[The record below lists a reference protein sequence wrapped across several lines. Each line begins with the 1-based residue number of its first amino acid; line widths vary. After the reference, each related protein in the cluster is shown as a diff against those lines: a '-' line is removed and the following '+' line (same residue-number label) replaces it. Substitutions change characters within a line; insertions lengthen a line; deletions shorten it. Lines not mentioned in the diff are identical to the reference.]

1 MDYQC
6 TKNDKLA
13 GDRFSTKLKRMNIE
27 VLLTEAEIAQEFTE
41 SMEARDLPEK
51 FFYWFPLSV
60 RAWRE
65 LAADGAFADL
75 LRTWDI
81 VSSKATE
88 ITAHFPGS
96 VPVISYGAG
105 DGTKD
110 RLLIQALKKGG
121 REVRYFPVDAS
132 QTLLETACAAAEDDD
147 VEVTGIKADISSPMH
162 LVLASDAAESPKLFL
177 MSGNTLGGFDP
188 IEQIKHIAQR
198 LHDGDRLILDAEI
211 YHEEAGG
218 IAVHPRYLEFA
229 FAPMLSIGVTE
240 EDGEIKFEK
249 KMDERHAGLHM
260 TTKRFH
266 ARRDLR
272 ITVSGR
278 EIQVARG
285 ERIFMNFRYQFTK
298 AAFRWLLEKQGGL
311 KVLQEIVSPDGLFVS
326 AVCSL

>member
-1 MDYQC
+1 
-6 TKNDKLA
+6 
-13 GDRFSTKLKRMNIE
+13 MNIE

-65 LAADGAFADL
+65 LSADGAFADL
-75 LRTWDI
+75 ERTWDEL
-81 VSSKATE
+81 SGKAGE
-88 ITAHFPGS
+88 ITRHFPDT
-96 VPVISYGAG
+96 VPVVSYGAG
-105 DGTKD
+105 DGAKD
-110 RLLIQALKKGG
+110 RMLLKALKNSG

-132 QTLLETACAAAEDDD
+132 QTLLETACAAAEDDE

-188 IEQIKHIAQR
+188 IEQIKHVAQR
-198 LHDGDRLILDAEI
+198 LHDGDRLILDAEL
-211 YHEEAGG
+211 YHEGNG
-218 IAVHPRYLEFA
+218 AVHPRYVGFT
-229 FAPMLSIGVTE
+229 FAPLMSIGVTE

-249 KMDERHAGLHM
+249 KIDERHAGLHM
-260 TTKRFH
+260 LTKRFH

-285 ERIFMNFRYQFTK
+285 ERIFMNFRYQFTR

-311 KVLQEIVSPDGLFVS
+311 RVIEEVVSPNGAFVS

>member
-1 MDYQC
+1 
-6 TKNDKLA
+6 
-13 GDRFSTKLKRMNIE
+13 MNIE

-65 LAADGAFADL
+65 LSEDGAFADL
-75 LRTWDI
+75 ARTWDTLSAK
-81 VSSKATE
+81 VNELTS
-88 ITAHFPGS
+88 HFPGA
-96 VPVISYGAG
+96 VPVVSYGAG
-105 DGTKD
+105 DGVKD
-110 RLLIQALKKGG
+110 LLLIQALKKNG

-132 QTLLETACAAAEDDD
+132 QTLLETACAAAEDED

-177 MSGNTLGGFDP
+177 MSGNTIGGFDP
-188 IEQIKHIAQR
+188 IEQIKHVAQR
-198 LHDGDRLILDAEI
+198 LHDGDRLILDAELYREGAAPI
-211 YHEEAGG
+211 ETQ
-218 IAVHPRYLEFA
+218 PRHVDFA
-229 FAPMLSIGVTE
+229 FAPLLSIGVTE

-260 TTKRFH
+260 LTKRFH

-285 ERIFMNFRYQFTK
+285 ERIFMNFRYQFSK
-298 AAFRWLLEKQGGL
+298 EAFRWLLERQGGL
-311 KVLQEIVSPDGLFVS
+311 KVLDEIISPDGAFAS
-326 AVCSL
+326 AVCSV

>member
-1 MDYQC
+1 
-6 TKNDKLA
+6 
-13 GDRFSTKLKRMNIE
+13 MNIE

-65 LAADGAFADL
+65 LAADGAYADL
-75 LRTWDI
+75 ARTWDTL
-81 VSSKATE
+81 SSKVCE
-88 ITAHFPGS
+88 VTAHFAGP
-96 VPVISYGAG
+96 VPVVSYGAG
-105 DGTKD
+105 DGAKD
-110 RLLIQALKKGG
+110 RLLIQALKKAG
-121 REVRYFPVDAS
+121 RDVHYFPVDAS
-132 QTLLETACAAAEDDD
+132 QALLETACAAAEDED

-177 MSGNTLGGFDP
+177 MSGNTIGGFDP
-188 IEQIKHIAQR
+188 IEQIKHLAQR
-198 LHDGDRLILDAEI
+198 LHGGDRLILDAEL
-211 YHEEAGG
+211 YRESPGAPE
-218 IAVHPRYLEFA
+218 VDRRYAEFS
-229 FAPMLSIGVTE
+229 FAPLLSIGVTE

-249 KMDERHAGLHM
+249 KIDERHAGLHLL
-260 TTKRFH
+260 TKRFH

-298 AAFRWLLEKQGGL
+298 AAFRWLLERQGGL
-311 KVLQEIVSPDGLFVS
+311 KVLDEVVSPDGAFVS
-326 AVCSL
+326 AVCSI

>member
-1 MDYQC
+1 
-6 TKNDKLA
+6 
-13 GDRFSTKLKRMNIE
+13 
-27 VLLTEAEIAQEFTE
+27 
-41 SMEARDLPEK
+41 
-51 FFYWFPLSV
+51 V

-65 LAADGAFADL
+65 LSADGAFADL
-75 LRTWDI
+75 TRTWDI
-81 VSSKATE
+81 LSGKASE
-88 ITAHFPGS
+88 ITAHFPGA
-96 VPVISYGAG
+96 VPVVSYGAG

-110 RLLIQALKKGG
+110 RLLIQALRKSG

-132 QTLLETACAAAEDDD
+132 QTLLEMACAAAEDDD

-188 IEQIKHIAQR
+188 IEQIQHIAQR
-198 LHDGDRLILDAEI
+198 LHDGDRLILDAEV
-211 YHEEAGG
+211 YQESPL
-218 IAVHPRYLEFA
+218 AVHPRYMEFT
-229 FAPMLSIGVTE
+229 FAPLLSIGVTE
-240 EDGEIKFEK
+240 EDGEVKFENK
-249 KMDERHAGLHM
+249 IDERHAGLHM
-260 TTKRFH
+260 MTKRFH

-298 AAFRWLLEKQGGL
+298 SAFRWLLEKKGGL
-311 KVLQEIVSPDGLFVS
+311 KVLDEVMSPDGKFIS

>member
-1 MDYQC
+1 
-6 TKNDKLA
+6 
-13 GDRFSTKLKRMNIE
+13 MNIE

-41 SMEARDLPEK
+41 SIEARDLPEK

-65 LAADGAFADL
+65 LAADGAYAGL
-75 LRTWDI
+75 TRTWDTLSGK
-81 VSSKATE
+81 VNE
-88 ITAHFPGS
+88 ITRHFPGA
-96 VPVISYGAG
+96 VPVVSYGAG
-105 DGTKD
+105 DGSKD
-110 RLLIQALKKGG
+110 RLLIQALKNSG

-132 QTLLETACAAAEDDD
+132 QTLLEIACAGAEDDD
-147 VEVTGIKADISSPMH
+147 VEAIGIKADISSPMH

-198 LHDGDRLILDAEI
+198 LHDGDRLILDAEL
-211 YHEEAGG
+211 YQEGAS
-218 IAVHPRYLEFA
+218 AVLAHPRYVEFT
-229 FAPMLSIGVTE
+229 FAPLLSIGVTE
-240 EDGEIKFEK
+240 EDGEVKFEK
-249 KMDERHAGLHM
+249 KIDERHAGLHM
-260 TTKRFH
+260 MTKRFH

-285 ERIFMNFRYQFTK
+285 ERIFMNFKYQFTQ

-311 KVLQEIVSPDGLFVS
+311 KVLEQIVSPDGAFIS

>member
-1 MDYQC
+1 
-6 TKNDKLA
+6 
-13 GDRFSTKLKRMNIE
+13 MNIE

-65 LAADGAFADL
+65 LSADGDFADL
-75 LRTWDI
+75 ARTWDKLSGK
-81 VSSKATE
+81 VAE
-88 ITAHFPGS
+88 ITKHFPSS
-96 VPVISYGAG
+96 VPVVSYGAG
-105 DGTKD
+105 DGAKD
-110 RLLIQALKKGG
+110 RLLIQALTKSG

-132 QTLLETACAAAEDDD
+132 QTLLETACAGAEDDD
-147 VEVTGIKADISSPMH
+147 VEVIGIKADISSPMH

-177 MSGNTLGGFDP
+177 MSGNTIGGFDP

-198 LHDGDRLILDAEI
+198 LHETDRLILDAEL
-211 YHEEAGG
+211 YRDDNGASP
-218 IAVHPRYLEFA
+218 VHRRYVEFTY
-229 FAPMLSIGVTE
+229 APLLSIGVTE

-249 KMDERHAGLHM
+249 KIDERHAGLHM
-260 TTKRFH
+260 LTKRFH

-285 ERIFMNFRYQFTK
+285 ERIFMNFRYQFTE

-311 KVLQEIVSPDGLFVS
+311 KILDQVVSGDGAFIS

>member
-1 MDYQC
+1 
-6 TKNDKLA
+6 
-13 GDRFSTKLKRMNIE
+13 MNIE

-65 LAADGAFADL
+65 LSADGSFAEL
-75 LRTWDI
+75 ERTWDTI
-81 VSSKATE
+81 GGKVAEFTK
-88 ITAHFPGS
+88 HFPGA
-96 VPVISYGAG
+96 VPIVSYGAG
-105 DGTKD
+105 DGAKD
-110 RLLIQALKKGG
+110 RLLIQALKASGK
-121 REVRYFPVDAS
+121 EVRYFPVDAS
-132 QTLLETACAAAEDDD
+132 QTLLETACAGAEDQD

-198 LHDGDRLILDAEI
+198 LHDGDRLILDAELYREQSSMDI
-211 YHEEAGG
+211 
-218 IAVHPRYLEFA
+218 HPRYVEFTY
-229 FAPMLSIGVTE
+229 APLLSIGVTE

-249 KMDERHAGLHM
+249 KLDERHAGLHM
-260 TTKRFH
+260 LTKRFH

-285 ERIFMNFRYQFTK
+285 ERIFMNFRYQFTP

-311 KVLQEIVSPDGLFVS
+311 KILDLAASPDGAFVS

>member
-1 MDYQC
+1 
-6 TKNDKLA
+6 
-13 GDRFSTKLKRMNIE
+13 MNIE

-65 LAADGAFADL
+65 LSADGDFADL
-75 LRTWDI
+75 ARTWETLGGK
-81 VSSKATE
+81 VAE
-88 ITAHFPGS
+88 ITKHFPGS
-96 VPVISYGAG
+96 VPVVSYGAG
-105 DGTKD
+105 DGVKD
-110 RLLIQALKKGG
+110 RLLIQALVKSG

-132 QTLLETACAAAEDDD
+132 QTLLETACAGAEDDD
-147 VEVTGIKADISSPMH
+147 VEVIGIKADISSPMH

-177 MSGNTLGGFDP
+177 MSGNTIGGFDP

-198 LHDGDRLILDAEI
+198 LHETDRLILDAEL
-211 YHEEAGG
+211 YRDDNRAPP
-218 IAVHPRYLEFA
+218 VHPRYVEFTY
-229 FAPMLSIGVTE
+229 APLLSIGVTE

-249 KMDERHAGLHM
+249 KIDERHAGLHM
-260 TTKRFH
+260 LTKRFH

-285 ERIFMNFRYQFTK
+285 ERIFMNFRYQFTE

-311 KVLQEIVSPDGLFVS
+311 KILDQVVSGDGAFIS

>member
-1 MDYQC
+1 
-6 TKNDKLA
+6 
-13 GDRFSTKLKRMNIE
+13 MNIE

-65 LAADGAFADL
+65 LSAEGDFTDL
-75 LRTWDI
+75 MRTWDTLSGK
-81 VSSKATE
+81 VSE
-88 ITAHFPGS
+88 VTAHFPAT
-96 VPVISYGAG
+96 VPVVSYGAG

-110 RLLIQALKKGG
+110 RLLIQALKKSG

-132 QTLLETACAAAEDDD
+132 QTLLEIACAAAEDDD
-147 VEVTGIKADISSPMH
+147 IEVVGIKADISSPMH

-198 LHDGDRLILDAEI
+198 LHDGDRLILDAEL
-211 YHEEAGG
+211 YHDGALT
-218 IAVHPRYLEFA
+218 VHPRYVEFA
-229 FAPMLSIGVTE
+229 FAPLLSIGVTE

-249 KMDERHAGLHM
+249 KIDERHAGLHM
-260 TTKRFH
+260 VTKGFH

-298 AAFRWLLEKQGGL
+298 SAFRWLLEKQGGL
-311 KVLQEIVSPDGLFVS
+311 KVIDEVVSPDGAFVS